1 MTSQQREALETHLT
15 STGQPMASAEWLDA
29 HYETCR
35 PEYEALVRSV
45 GIEPGWRVLDA
56 GCGGG
61 NYLPLLAELVG
72 PAGRLHAL
80 DVAPENIAT
89 VEARVVDWRLPC
101 PVEARVGTLT
111 APLPYRDDS
120 FDALWCANVLQYLTD
135 DALAATLAEF
145 RRVVRPGGI
154 VAVKDDEV
162 GLWVVSPG
170 DPARYWRLFERLTSP
185 DDALG
190 VAMRGA
196 FRGRALRGW
205 LERAGLV
212 DVWQRTTL
220 IERWASLG
228 PAERAYMG
236 RYLAFLAEQAET
248 VAVPDGDLAFCRA
261 QRDPTALEHLVHHP
275 EFYWCEANP
284 VAVGRVPLDRDRQP
298 R

>member
-1 MTSQQREALETHLT
+1 MADSLREALDTHVR
-15 STGQPMASAEWLDA
+15 STGQPLASAAWLDT

-35 PEYEALVRSV
+35 PEFEALVRSV
-45 GIEPGWRVLDA
+45 GLQPGWRVLDA

-61 NYLPLLAELVG
+61 NYLPLLADLVG
-72 PAGRLHAL
+72 PAGRLEAL
-80 DVAPENIAT
+80 DHAPENIAT
-89 VEARVVDWRLPC
+89 VEARLAAWGLPC
-101 PVEARVGTLT
+101 PLDVRLGSLT

-120 FDALWCANVLQYLTD
+120 FDALWCAHVLEYLTD
-135 DALAATLAEF
+135 EALAATLAEF

-154 VAVKDDEV
+154 VAVMDDEV

-170 DPARYWRLFERLTSP
+170 DPACYWRLFERLTSP

-196 FRGRALRGW
+196 FRGRALRRW

-220 IERWASLG
+220 IERWAPLG
-228 PAERAYMG
+228 PVERAYMG
-236 RYLAFLAEQAET
+236 GYLAFLAGRAE
-248 VAVPDGDLAFCRA
+248 AAGVPDADLAFWRA
-261 QRDPTALEHLVHHP
+261 QRDLAAPGHLVNHP

-284 VAVGRVPLDRDRQP
+284 VAVGRVPSDRERQ
-298 R
+298 RR